1 MANGRFVLVAVS
13 LFVSAVSVAGQDSA
27 MPRFDVASI
36 KLNTEAPNSASL
48 GFQPGGRY
56 AAVNQPIIALLTLAY
71 SPVRSEHIIGAPEWV
86 SRDRYDVIVSAGQ
99 EATREE
105 IRLMMRALLTERF
118 NLRARIEQREVPIFN
133 LVVAR
138 EDGRLGPDLK
148 RPAVEC
154 GVSSGPGCGIS
165 AGPAGLRA
173 TAAPLSALANF
184 MWVSAGRP
192 VIDRTGLVGNYQF
205 MLVYS

>member
-1 MANGRFVLVAVS
+1 
-13 LFVSAVSVAGQDSA
+13 
-27 MPRFDVASI
+27 
-36 KLNTEAPNSASL
+36 
-48 GFQPGGRY
+48 
-56 AAVNQPIIALLTLAY
+56 
-71 SPVRSEHIIGAPEWV
+71 
-86 SRDRYDVIVSAGQ
+86 
-99 EATREE
+99 
-105 IRLMMRALLTERF
+105 MRTLLTERF

-205 MLVYS
+205 MLVYRPENGRPRPADAPPDERPTLVTALQEQLGLRLEPDRGLMDHLIVESIERPSEN